1 MPEEIDEADLLA
13 VVASAGETPPTSEQ
27 LKGWRRAGLMPG
39 PRIEHAVGVRGS
51 RALYPAW
58 AAEQLVAAMRLHRS
72 THRLGDLSVALWW
85 EGHWIEPR
93 ALRKVL
99 AAPLERMS
107 RDAEKARAGEEDP
120 YESADAVLASLKDSG
135 ASSGASALFRKRL
148 SRHADFL
155 DVLWTLLVIAAGG
168 QAPWEEEDLSLPDPA
183 PGALQLLARATGVD
197 RAMSDD
203 PMGNGSWL
211 PADFDLPKFMA
222 DLRDAGG
229 FELADAAYAIRDAS
243 DAELAQARDDALLF
257 SRLTMIG
264 STLESLLGDDV
275 GGLGALST
283 MVCTTTFD
291 RAAMVRNML
300 ILRGLVGS
308 EAFSAIAQLVEQQ
321 HPRYVA
327 IAQLRAALPQ
337 HEEILRVDVAHRLA
351 ALPPPQA
358 EKVREDITSYLL
370 EHPQVAA
377 ALSNEQQ
384 APKTPRPATG
394 DGVLLTHSQA

>member
-13 VVASAGETPPTSEQ
+13 MVTSAGETPPTSDQ

-39 PRIEHAVGVRGS
+39 PRIEHAAGVRGS

-58 AAEQLVAAMRLHRS
+58 AAKQLVAVTRLHRS

-85 EGHWIEPR
+85 DGHWVESL
-93 ALRKVL
+93 ALRTAL
-99 AAPLERMS
+99 SAPLERMS
-107 RDAEKARAGEEDP
+107 REAEKARAGEEDP
-120 YESADAVLASLKDSG
+120 YESADAVLASLKDN
-135 ASSGASALFRKRL
+135 AAPSGASALFCKRL
-148 SRHADFL
+148 GRRADFL
-155 DVLWTLLVIAAGG
+155 DVLWTLLVVAAGG

-222 DLRDAGG
+222 ELRDAGG
-229 FELADAAYAIRDAS
+229 LELEDAALAIRDAS
-243 DAELAQARDDALLF
+243 DAELAQAREDALLF
-257 SRLTMIG
+257 SRLAMIG
-264 STLESLLGDDV
+264 STLEGLLGDDV
-275 GGLGALST
+275 AGLGALST
-283 MVCTTTFD
+283 MACTTTFD
-291 RAAMVRNML
+291 RAAMVRNVL

-321 HPRYVA
+321 HPRYAA

-337 HEEILRVDVAHRLA
+337 HEEILRVDVADRLA
-351 ALPPPQA
+351 ALPPAQA
-358 EKVREDITSYLL
+358 EQAREDITSYLR

-377 ALSNEQQ
+377 ALGDDEH
-384 APKTPRPATG
+384 APNTPRPATG
-394 DGVLLTHSQA
+394 DGVLLAHSEA